1 LAFASLCH
9 PSIRRHESQEAR
21 MTIRIAIIGY
31 GKIAR
36 DQHVPSIAADPR
48 FELVAVVSP
57 RAPADEGVPV
67 FPSHE
72 ALLGAMAGELDAVAI
87 CTPPTVRLAIA
98 RAAFA
103 AGLDV
108 LLEKPPAATLGEI
121 EEIERLGR
129 ESGRTLFT
137 AWHSQHAAAVCG
149 ARAAL
154 AGKTVSG
161 FRIDWHED
169 VRKWHPGQEWIW
181 TPGGFGVF
189 DPGINALSIA
199 TRILPS
205 RLFVRDAILSF
216 PENRQTPI
224 AARIA
229 FEGETGRFEADL
241 DWRYREG
248 ERWTI
253 RVETEDGTTIE
264 LLDGGARM
272 ILNGEAR
279 TADGPGEYPSLYARF
294 AELVEARRSEVD
306 REPLRIVADA
316 FLVGRREIVEPF
328 D

>member
-1 LAFASLCH
+1 
-9 PSIRRHESQEAR
+9 

-48 FELVAVVSP
+48 FELAAVVSP

-67 FPSHE
+67 FRSHGD
-72 ALLGAMAGELDAVAI
+72 LLGAMAGELDAVAI

-129 ESGRTLFT
+129 EAGRTLFT
-137 AWHSQHAAAVCG
+137 AWHSQHAAAVAG

-154 AGKTVSG
+154 SGKIVSALQ
-161 FRIDWHED
+161 IHWHED

-181 TPGGFGVF
+181 APGGFGVF

-205 RLFVRDAILSF
+205 RLFVREAILSF
-216 PENRQTPI
+216 PQNKQTPI

-229 FEGETGRFEADL
+229 FEGESGHFGADM
-241 DWRYREG
+241 DWRCTEG

-253 RVETEDGTTIE
+253 RVETADGTTVE
-264 LLDGGARM
+264 LHGGGARM
-272 ILNGEAR
+272 ILNGEAQAVGER
-279 TADGPGEYPSLYARF
+279 GEYPSLYARF
-294 AELVEARRSEVD
+294 AELVEARESDVD

-316 FLVGRREIVEPF
+316 FLAGRREMVEPF
-328 D
+328 E

>member
-1 LAFASLCH
+1 M
-9 PSIRRHESQEAR
+9 PIG
-21 MTIRIAIIGY
+21 IAIVGY

-36 DQHVPSIAADPR
+36 DQHIPSIAADPR
-48 FELVAVVSP
+48 FELAAVVSP

-67 FPSHE
+67 FASHE
-72 ALLGAMAGELDAVAI
+72 ALLEAMAGKLDAVAI
-87 CTPPTVRLAIA
+87 CTPPTVRLAVA

-103 AGLDV
+103 AGVDV
-108 LLEKPPAATLGEI
+108 LLEKPPAPTLGEI

-129 ESGRTLFT
+129 EAGRTLFT
-137 AWHSQHAAAVCG
+137 AWHSQHAPAVAA

-154 AGKTVSG
+154 AGTTVRG
-161 FRIDWHED
+161 LRISWHED

-181 TPGGFGVF
+181 APGGFGVF

-205 RLFVRDAILSF
+205 RLFVRDASLSF
-216 PENRQTPI
+216 PENKQMPI
-224 AARIA
+224 AVRIG
-229 FEGETGRFEADL
+229 FEGEDGRFGADM
-241 DWRYREG
+241 DWRHTEG

-253 RVETEDGTTIE
+253 RVETEDGTALE

-272 ILNGEAR
+272 TLDGEPKAVG
-279 TADGPGEYPSLYARF
+279 AVGEYPALYARF
-294 AELVEARRSEVD
+294 AELVEAGESEVD

-328 D
+328 L

>member
-1 LAFASLCH
+1 
-9 PSIRRHESQEAR
+9 
-21 MTIRIAIIGY
+21 MTVRIAIVGY
-31 GKIAR
+31 GKIAK

-48 FELVAVVSP
+48 FELAALVSP

-67 FPSHE
+67 FASHE
-72 ALLGAMAGELDAVAI
+72 ALLDGMAGRIDAVAI

-137 AWHSQHAAAVCG
+137 AWHSQHAPAVAA

-154 AGKTVSG
+154 AGKTLRA
-161 FRIDWHED
+161 FRIDWRED

-181 TPGGFGVF
+181 APGGFGVF

-205 RLFVRDAILSF
+205 RLFVREAVLSF

-229 FEGETGRFEADL
+229 FEGEAGQFGADL
-241 DWRYREG
+241 DWRCSEG

-253 RVETEDGTTIE
+253 RAQADDGTRVE

-272 ILNGEAR
+272 ILNGEAQ
-279 TADGPGEYPSLYARF
+279 AISGPGEYPSLYARF
-294 AELVEARRSEVD
+294 AELIEARRSDVD

-316 FLVGRREIVEPF
+316 FLVGRREMVEPF
-328 D
+328 L

>member
-1 LAFASLCH
+1 
-9 PSIRRHESQEAR
+9 
-21 MTIRIAIIGY
+21 MTIRIAIVGY

-48 FELVAVVSP
+48 FELAAVVSP

-67 FPSHE
+67 FPSHD
-72 ALLGAMAGELDAVAI
+72 AMLAAMPGGLDAVAI

-121 EEIERLGR
+121 EEIARLGR
-129 ESGRTLFT
+129 ESGQTLFT
-137 AWHSQHAAAVCG
+137 AWHSQHAAAVAA

-154 AGKTVSG
+154 AGKNVCAL
-161 FRIDWHED
+161 RISWHED

-181 TPGGFGVF
+181 APGGFGVF

-205 RLFVRDAILSF
+205 RLFVREAVLSF
-216 PENRQTPI
+216 PENKQTPI

-229 FEGETGRFEADL
+229 FEGEAGRFEADL
-241 DWRYREG
+241 DWRYTEG

-253 RVETEDGTTIE
+253 RVETEEGRVVE
-264 LLDGGARM
+264 LLGGGARM
-272 ILNGEAR
+272 TLDGEPQPVEA
-279 TADGPGEYPSLYARF
+279 GGEYPALYARF
-294 AELVEARRSEVD
+294 AELVEARESDVD

-316 FLVGRREIVEPF
+316 FLVGRRETVEPF
-328 D
+328 E